1 MTTGAVD
8 HGGVAPRWS
17 AAQARISDHLALVKP
32 RVMSLVV
39 FTGAVGFVLARDPVD
54 WLALGP
60 ILGAMAAGAGACGAL
75 NMWYDA
81 DIDER
86 MARTALRPIPRGTIV
101 PAQALALGIALALA
115 STTALAVTANGIA
128 AVLLAM
134 TIAIYVPVYTIWLKR
149 RTPQNIVIGGAAGAL
164 PPVIGWAAATGS
176 IDAGAMALFM
186 LIFFWTPPHFWS
198 LALYRADDY
207 RLAGV
212 PMLPV
217 VRGAPETC
225 RQILIYVLL
234 LVPISFA
241 PLVSGRL
248 GMTYVATAAICDAIL
263 IWRATLLFRLRGAT
277 QDELRKAAMQLFR
290 FSILYVLAMFVAIPA
305 SVLVW

>member
-8 HGGVAPRWS
+8 HGGVVPRWS
-17 AAQARISDHLALVKP
+17 AAQERISDHLALVKP

-39 FTGAVGFVLARDPVD
+39 FTGAVGFVLARDPID
-54 WLALGP
+54 WMTLGP
-60 ILGAMAAGAGACGAL
+60 VLGAMAAGAGACGAL

-81 DIDER
+81 DIDVR

-101 PAQALALGIALALA
+101 PAQALALGIVLALA
-115 STTALAVTANGIA
+115 STTAMAVMANGLA
-128 AVLLAM
+128 AALLAL
-134 TIAIYVPVYTIWLKR
+134 TIAIYVPLYTIWLKR

-176 IDAGAMALFM
+176 IGAGAIALFM

-198 LALYRADDY
+198 LALNRTDDY

-225 RQILIYVLL
+225 RQILVYVLL

-248 GMTYVATAAICDAIL
+248 GMAYVAAAAACDAIL
-263 IWRATLLFRLRGAT
+263 IWRAALLFRLRGAT
-277 QDELRKAAMQLFR
+277 QDELRNAAMRLFR
-290 FSILYVLAMFVAIPA
+290 FSILYVFALFVAIPV
-305 SVLVW
+305 SVLVR

>member
-8 HGGVAPRWS
+8 HNAIVPRWS
-17 AAQARISDHLALVKP
+17 VAQERISDHLALVKP
-32 RVMSLVV
+32 RVMALVV
-39 FTGAVGFVLARDPVD
+39 FTGAVGFVLGRDPVD

-81 DIDER
+81 DIDQR
-86 MARTALRPIPRGTIV
+86 MTRTASRPIPRGSIV
-101 PAQALALGIALALA
+101 PAQALALGIVLALA
-115 STTALAVTANGIA
+115 STTALAVMANGLA
-128 AVLLAM
+128 AALLAL
-134 TIAIYVPVYTIWLKR
+134 TIAIYVPLYTIWLKR

-176 IDAGAMALFM
+176 IGPGAIALFM

-198 LALYRADDY
+198 LAIYRADDY

-248 GMTYVATAAICDAIL
+248 GMTYAAAAAICDAIL
-263 IWRATLLFRLRGAT
+263 IWRATLLFRLRAAQ
-277 QDELRKAAMQLFR
+277 QDQLRKAAMQLFR
-290 FSILYVLAMFVAIPA
+290 FSILYVLALFVAIPV